1 MIKIFIFVF
10 QHWWNRYWG
19 SHFWHLSVQTVS
31 HNYYMYNRKVLVF
44 IYHCFFQLGN
54 QIIHFEKKIGK
65 SFGILHDFKII
76 CIGKCAY
83 KSTKPAL
90 KNHCLIHVLN
100 IMLCKKRIYGEM
112 PNVYVSHAA
121 QRLTYERDSWLETG
135 SWCGV
140 VSYVLMHQNSP
151 QHFACNS
158 SSMYIWYSIFIWK
171 QVFVTCFCMPKMSLF
186 MSTILF
192 HKCHTFLQNILCV
205 NFFL

>member
-100 IMLCKKRIYGEM
+100 IMLCKKKNIWRNAKCICLPCSPKTNLWAWFM
-112 PNVYVSHAA
+112 TWD
-121 QRLTYERDSWLETG
+121 RLMMR
-135 SWCGV
+135 CG
-140 VSYVLMHQNSP
+140 
-151 QHFACNS
+151 
-158 SSMYIWYSIFIWK
+158 
-171 QVFVTCFCMPKMSLF
+171 
-186 MSTILF
+186 
-192 HKCHTFLQNILCV
+192 
-205 NFFL
+205 